1 MLRLHTPHPQS
12 DPDPP
17 RPDHETPE
25 PSVPPDME
33 PVVPVQDP
41 PPGRG
46 ADGEPPP
53 VIAGSFRSCFA
64 RDSLAR
70 HSSPGALWTST
81 PH

>member
-1 MLRLHTPHPQS
+1 MSARERSMLRLHTPHPQS

-17 RPDHETPE
+17 RPDREMPE

-33 PVVPVQDP
+33 PIVPQQDP

-53 VIAGSFRSCFA
+53 VIAAWDRM
-64 RDSLAR
+64 RLA
-70 HSSPGALWTST
+70 SSA
-81 PH
+81 

>member
-1 MLRLHTPHPQS
+1 MTRVSVSADPMVRLHTPHPQS

-17 RPDHETPE
+17 RPDQETPK

-33 PVVPVQDP
+33 PVVPREDP

-53 VIAGSFRSCFA
+53 VIASPVTQ
-64 RDSLAR
+64 L
-70 HSSPGALWTST
+70 SSAGWTST